1 MSRKHYIETARIIAD
16 EVEDALVTEH
26 MRTLQI
32 VRAET
37 AAVIAVRLAD
47 MFKRDNPHFDRQ
59 RFYFAC
65 ALDDNGRVPDNW
77 SD

>member
-16 EVEDALVTEH
+16 EVEDSLAPED
-26 MRTLQI
+26 MRPLQV

-65 ALDDNGRVPDNW
+65 ALDDNGRIPGNA
-77 SD
+77 